1 MLLVGLTGGLGAGKS
16 TAAAMLAE
24 RGAIVIDADELAR
37 RAVEPGSVGL
47 GRVVEAFGPDVLAP
61 DGSLDR
67 AALARLVFPD
77 EERRRALESIVH
89 PEVFRLFSEEV
100 ERRRDSDDVVVFDVP
115 LLMET
120 GLDEGCDLVVV
131 VHASPDRQMDRAGHR
146 GLDEEEARAR
156 IAAQLDPEE
165 RRARADVVLDN
176 DGDLRELQQQVDEL
190 WERLE
195 REAARR

>member
-16 TAAAMLAE
+16 TAAAMLAA

-37 RAVEPGSVGL
+37 RAVEQGTPGL
-47 GRVVEAFGPDVLAP
+47 AKVVEAFGPEVLAP

-67 AALARLVFPD
+67 QTLARLVFDD
-77 EERRRALESIVH
+77 EDRRKALEAIVH

-131 VHASPDRQMDRAGHR
+131 VHASPDRQVARARTR
-146 GLDEEEARAR
+146 GLDEEESRAR

-176 DGDLRELQQQVDEL
+176 DGDLADLERQVDVL

-195 REAARR
+195 REAVRG

>member
-16 TAAAMLAE
+16 TAAAMLAA

-37 RAVEPGSVGL
+37 RAVEQGTPGL
-47 GRVVEAFGPDVLAP
+47 AKVVEAFGPEVLAP

-67 AALARLVFPD
+67 QALARLVFDD
-77 EERRRALESIVH
+77 EDRRKALEAIVH

-131 VHASPDRQMDRAGHR
+131 VHASHDRQVARARHR
-146 GLDEEEARAR
+146 GLGEEESRAR

-176 DGDLRELQQQVDEL
+176 DGDVADLERQVDVL

-195 REAARR
+195 REAVRG